1 MRGYVE
7 ALEARAKGLP
17 LNEVEQRILIRTNEE
32 RVADAELDLIRL
44 EDK

>member
-7 ALEARAKGLP
+7 AIEARAKGLP
-17 LNEVEQRILIRTNEE
+17 LTEVEQRMIIRTNEE
-32 RVADAELDLIRL
+32 RVMDAELDLIRL